1 MQQGCLT
8 LQGLG
13 EKFKQEN
20 HCWLKDWQRPHTNT
34 NANIFKSND
43 DKTMEL
49 EKRDPSSN

>member
-1 MQQGCLT
+1 M
-8 LQGLG
+8 QGLG

-20 HCWLKDWQRPHTNT
+20 RWLKAWHQTNT
-34 NANIFKSND
+34 NAKIFKSND